1 VTSRRSRRQRGPRLP
16 DPPTGPPTV
25 VSLEWDYSYGSVLID
40 RSPGRLGTVDF
51 VDPAGV
57 GLPPE
62 LVERLES
69 WRDRQETLSGAFL
82 RDQPPVA
89 EEERRLGQRQD
100 RELLT
105 LAHDVRQALAP
116 GVEVLLWQ
124 RPVEERRPSW
134 WI

>member
-1 VTSRRSRRQRGPRLP
+1 MP
-16 DPPTGPPTV
+16 DPPDGPPTV

-40 RSPGRLGTVDF
+40 RSPGVLGTVAF
-51 VDPAGV
+51 VGAPGL
-57 GLPPE
+57 GLPAE
-62 LVERLES
+62 LVERLEC

-82 RDQPPVA
+82 RDQPPPT

-116 GVEVLLWQ
+116 DVEVLLWQ
-124 RPVEERRPSW
+124 RPIEERCPSW
-134 WI
+134 WT